1 MKPSIIVVSFLS
13 ILGIGCT
20 PKKQLPTVDSV
31 DLSQYIGRWYEIARL
46 PNSFEKNLT
55 CVTANYSIKKNG
67 RIKVTNKGFNK
78 QKEKWEEAIGNAN
91 VPNPDKP
98 GELRVSFFRPFY
110 GDYFIIELDPNY
122 QHVLVGSPS
131 RDYLWILSRTKELN
145 QQVYLRYMNK
155 AKLLGF
161 EIDKIHK
168 TAQNCEN

>member
-20 PKKQLPTVDSV
+20 PKKQLPTVYSV

-78 QKEKWEEAIGNAN
+78 QKEKWEEAIGNAK

-145 QQVYLRYMNK
+145 QQVYLHYMNK